1 MRRCQAGQS
10 LIELAIATPVLLLML
25 LSAFDVTVMVSDKV
39 IAGYAARQGARL
51 AAEIGGSQTNPSLTT
66 AQIDADIVKNVL
78 AVATAMNY
86 STLQEIDVYRP
97 TLSNGQITNGN
108 HINAY
113 NPAAQP
119 IAGEFGGPPF
129 PISERNQIPPGET
142 SIGIRVVWQYNPPTS
157 FATFSIRLS
166 EYAVMKASPVLL

>member
-1 MRRCQAGQS
+1 V
-10 LIELAIATPVLLLML
+10 ELAIATPVLLMML
-25 LSAFDVTVMVSDKV
+25 LSAFNVTVMVSDKV

-86 STLQEIDVYRP
+86 STLLEVDVYRP
-97 TLSNGQITNGN
+97 TRSDGSITSGD

-113 NPAAQP
+113 NASASP
-119 IAGEFGGPPF
+119 IVGEFGGPGF
-129 PISERNQIPPGET
+129 PISERNQIPPTET
-142 SIGIRVVWQYNPPTS
+142 SIGVRVVWQYVPPTS
-157 FATFSIRLS
+157 FASFSIRLS
-166 EYAVMKASPVLL
+166 EYAVIKAAPVLL